1 MVLGRSGG
9 VKFNALK
16 AQSTATTREI
26 TIGSGNSESQYIPFR
41 SKTCHAISQQI
52 YTYEEIL
59 TASKDNLPEGNITKI
74 TFTTSRAYN
83 DIEYDQPVIVYMKN
97 VEKEYFT
104 GTNASAWYKDFSSS
118 DKVYEG
124 CPKLTEGKL
133 EIKLSGDGFKYNEG
147 YNILLYADIN
157 DPSYSLDV
165 YFKTYSSSYTEETTG
180 NIRKRCIYKANTTTG
195 TTNYGIDGNW
205 PAATQNSYNNI
216 ITFTFSSGGSDDTPV
231 YPGPVKNPTPLDGSM
246 FGTSPNQKLEWEFGA
261 NTTHYQVL
269 VGTEIEDGENGRVIN
284 TLGQES
290 FVEKSESDNGSYT
303 VEGLEP
309 STKYFWQVISR
320 NEEDATIPETAGP
333 VWEFTTIAQV
343 DEKPAMV
350 VKKSP
355 ENNTIIKTQDVSLKW
370 QYQDENAT
378 RYLVYLGTSI
388 DGMVVIDEGQPNYS
402 TTDLM
407 AEFKPDNLQGEKTY
421 YWRVDVKNS
430 IETPDENI
438 WSFTTQSVGNID
450 GIVKNNDVFVSG
462 ATISIKDLNG
472 NLVGS
477 TTTTAGSGNF
487 AFNDVV
493 IGEYYLYIEVE
504 GMETYTLELNVEA
517 GKTTSLG
524 TIYLPSIIATDDSW
538 NITNAELS
546 EFNELIVRANAVLQT
561 TAKVGSLT
569 IESGKSVT
577 IKDGAVLTV
586 VGKIN
591 NNGEII
597 IEDGGQIYQNNED
610 VYATFKMN
618 VENPEEWLENNTTG
632 WQFISSPFVDATV
645 ASFIPSEGEYDLYKY
660 DGKQELEWVNH
671 KGENSGGSGES
682 GDTFYYDFNDASVD
696 DWTKIDAD
704 GDGKN
709 WGVTSSGIYAG
720 YEESVGLYSSCYA
733 GDELYPDNYFVTN
746 KTYAI
751 TSTSFLSF
759 LHHTSDALYT
769 EENFG
774 VVVSENGTD
783 WIVIWSKKYD
793 YNAPDEDWQEANVS
807 LADYAGKNVYLGF
820 RHYNCNGSSAN
831 GIRIDNVRLSS
842 GSRNQTRGTSSFEE
856 TFAQG
861 VGYLASYETEET
873 ATLSGN
879 LFNEDNFTFKVSYN
893 EDKDIANFHLLGNP
907 FPFNMDWSNIS
918 LEGVY
923 DGFAT
928 VDPATGGYIT
938 ATEGAIPVG
947 DGFFVKATAANP
959 RISYATASKSRG
971 KKSEYINVV
980 AIGKQGSNNVIIKL
994 DGEEK
999 VGFAKLNNINP
1010 SIADVY
1016 VKNNDRQYS
1025 ILSYDRNVTEVELFF
1040 NAKEMG
1046 NYSISLDVNGKFE
1059 SVTLVDRI
1067 TGIETN
1073 MLLENEYN
1081 FTATSNDNPNRFVIR
1096 LDNGQQTTDN
1106 GQFVYQSGEELI
1118 LSIEGSVQIVDMLGR
1133 VVYSN
1138 EHSNGN
1144 NRISVSEFNNAA
1156 YVIRVVN
1163 EEGVKTQK
1171 VVIY

>member
-1 MVLGRSGG
+1 MMCLTLMG
-9 VKFNALK
+9 VKFNALNAQNVVTIDGTKDGFESTTNENYPFNTNYRYTTSQQFYRAEELCDIKQGDIITSIAFKIK
-16 AQSTATTREI
+16 ASKVNPLDFTRSLTIYMINTEDYKFTSKNPKLMTDDDLVFNGDVKFDATEKWFTINTSDFEYEGKNILVCVVDKTNIDLNNNTNFYAFKAKETDGTNITRGI
-26 TIGSGNSESQYIPFR
+26 YKRDTKLHDPTSESEMSI
-41 SKTCHAISQQI
+41 
-52 YTYEEIL
+52 
-59 TASKDNLPEGNITKI
+59 
-74 TFTTSRAYN
+74 
-83 DIEYDQPVIVYMKN
+83 
-97 VEKEYFT
+97 
-104 GTNASAWYKDFSSS
+104 
-118 DKVYEG
+118 
-124 CPKLTEGKL
+124 
-133 EIKLSGDGFKYNEG
+133 
-147 YNILLYADIN
+147 
-157 DPSYSLDV
+157 SYSTGANINQIQFG
-165 YFKTYSSSYTEETTG
+165 YKTS
-180 NIRKRCIYKANTTTG
+180 
-195 TTNYGIDGNW
+195 
-205 PAATQNSYNNI
+205 
-216 ITFTFSSGGSDDTPV
+216 SSGGGDDTTVSPTAV
-231 YPGPVKNPTPLDGSM
+231 TNVSPSNNTIYGSNPQELTWT
-246 FGTSPNQKLEWEFGA
+246 FGD
-261 NTTHYQVL
+261 NTTQYQVL
-269 VGTEIEDGENGRVIN
+269 VGTEKEDGENGRVIN
-284 TLGQES
+284 TLGQQD
-290 FVEKSESDNGSYT
+290 FVEKGEGNNGSYSA
-303 VEGLEP
+303 EGL
-309 STKYFWQVISR
+309 SAGTQYCWQVISK
-320 NEEDATIPETAGP
+320 NENGETAGDI
-333 VWEFTTIAQV
+333 WYFTTV
-343 DEKPAMV
+343 SDVEPTAMV
-350 VKKSP
+350 TKTYP
-355 ENNTIIKTQDVSLKW
+355 ENGAFVKINAVKLQW
-370 QYQDENAT
+370 QYNNDNHD
-378 RYLVYLGTSI
+378 RYTIYLGESATDMPVLATGI
-388 DGMVVIDEGQPNYS
+388 DNITEY
-402 TTDLM
+402 T
-407 AEFKPDNLQGEKTY
+407 PDNLHGEKTY
-421 YWRVDVKNS
+421 YWRVDVNNAIYTS
-430 IETPDENI
+430 EDTEV

-450 GIVKNNDVFVSG
+450 GIVMNNDVFVSG

-477 TTTTAGSGNF
+477 TTTAGSGNF

-980 AIGKQGSNNVIIKL
+980 ATGKQGSNNVIIKL

-1025 ILSYDRNVTEVELFF
+1025 ILSYDRNITEVELFF
-1040 NAKEMG
+1040 NAKEIG
-1046 NYSISLDVNGKFE
+1046 SYSISVKPNGKFE

-1073 MLLENEYN
+1073 MLLENEYS

-1106 GQFVYQSGEELI
+1106 GQFVYRSGEELI

>member
-1 MVLGRSGG
+1 MVTKTYPENGAFVKINAVKLQWQYNNDNHNRYTIYLGES
-9 VKFNALK
+9 
-16 AQSTATTREI
+16 ATDMPVLATGI
-26 TIGSGNSESQYIPFR
+26 
-41 SKTCHAISQQI
+41 
-52 YTYEEIL
+52 
-59 TASKDNLPEGNITKI
+59 DNIT
-74 TFTTSRAYN
+74 
-83 DIEYDQPVIVYMKN
+83 EY
-97 VEKEYFT
+97 T
-104 GTNASAWYKDFSSS
+104 
-118 DKVYEG
+118 
-124 CPKLTEGKL
+124 
-133 EIKLSGDGFKYNEG
+133 
-147 YNILLYADIN
+147 
-157 DPSYSLDV
+157 
-165 YFKTYSSSYTEETTG
+165 
-180 NIRKRCIYKANTTTG
+180 
-195 TTNYGIDGNW
+195 
-205 PAATQNSYNNI
+205 
-216 ITFTFSSGGSDDTPV
+216 
-231 YPGPVKNPTPLDGSM
+231 
-246 FGTSPNQKLEWEFGA
+246 
-261 NTTHYQVL
+261 
-269 VGTEIEDGENGRVIN
+269 
-284 TLGQES
+284 
-290 FVEKSESDNGSYT
+290 
-303 VEGLEP
+303 
-309 STKYFWQVISR
+309 
-320 NEEDATIPETAGP
+320 
-333 VWEFTTIAQV
+333 
-343 DEKPAMV
+343 
-350 VKKSP
+350 
-355 ENNTIIKTQDVSLKW
+355 
-370 QYQDENAT
+370 
-378 RYLVYLGTSI
+378 
-388 DGMVVIDEGQPNYS
+388 
-402 TTDLM
+402 
-407 AEFKPDNLQGEKTY
+407 PDNLHGEKTY
-421 YWRVDVKNS
+421 YWRVDVNNAIYTS
-430 IETPDENI
+430 EDTEV

-477 TTTTAGSGNF
+477 TTTAGSGNF

-632 WQFISSPFVDATV
+632 WQFIASPFVDATT
-645 ASFIPSEGEYDLYKY
+645 ASFEPSEGEYDLYKY
-660 DGKQELEWVNH
+660 EGKKDLEWVNY
-671 KGENSGGSGES
+671 KKEISNSDDQPLVQIGEGTDYIVDKAPIYDYYKNSISQTIYMSSEIGVEEGVIRSVAYNLKEAYSHTRNMSIYMKNTERTESYTDSWEMLTSDLCVYNGNYTFETTGWNTIEFQNTFSYTGGNLLVVVVDNTGSYTEDGWTDNFYAYEIGEHNATYVNARTIYYNSGITIDPLNDNSGMNKTILRQGSKCLAPQIKL
-682 GDTFYYDFNDASVD
+682 DFRTEVPF
-696 DWTKIDAD
+696 
-704 GDGKN
+704 
-709 WGVTSSGIYAG
+709 
-720 YEESVGLYSSCYA
+720 EES
-733 GDELYPDNYFVTN
+733 FV
-746 KTYAI
+746 
-751 TSTSFLSF
+751 S
-759 LHHTSDALYT
+759 
-769 EENFG
+769 
-774 VVVSENGTD
+774 
-783 WIVIWSKKYD
+783 
-793 YNAPDEDWQEANVS
+793 
-807 LADYAGKNVYLGF
+807 
-820 RHYNCNGSSAN
+820 
-831 GIRIDNVRLSS
+831 
-842 GSRNQTRGTSSFEE
+842 
-856 TFAQG
+856 G

-873 ATLSGN
+873 ATLSGS

-947 DGFFVKATAANP
+947 DGFFVKATSANP

-980 AIGKQGSNNVIIKL
+980 ATGKQGSNNVIIKL

-1025 ILSYDRNVTEVELFF
+1025 ILSYDRNITEVELFF
-1040 NAKEMG
+1040 NAKEIG
-1046 NYSISLDVNGKFE
+1046 SYSISVKPNGKFE

-1073 MLLENEYN
+1073 MLLEDEYT